1 MKTFIKKL
9 KNIYVLSFLIPVL
22 GLLGIFI
29 NRGIFPFGCNS
40 FMFSD
45 MYHQYVPFL
54 MEFVRKL
61 HAGESLA
68 FSWFVGLGSNFVP
81 IYAYYLASPV
91 NWLAFLCPAN
101 YLMEFMTYFIV
112 IKIGLC
118 AVTFAYYLRKRFETK
133 DLRIVWFSVFYAMSG
148 FMAAYN
154 WNHMW
159 LDVILLAPLI
169 LFGLEELVKKG
180 KYRLYTITLCI
191 SIFSNYYLSLLLCI
205 FLVLY
210 FIMQLFTNG
219 IPFKQKV
226 RAVLQFALFSA
237 LAGGMAAVLL
247 IPVADA
253 MLGSDFSGGSFPKK
267 IEIYFNV
274 LEMIARH
281 VPMLE
286 TERGLEHWPNIYCG
300 VLVFVLIPIY
310 FFHKKIS
317 LKQKIGRVLLL
328 GLMLAAFAINVLNY
342 IWHGMNYP
350 NSLPC
355 RQSFLYI
362 FVILT
367 MCFEAVYRN
376 GENGKKNRIAG
387 VVTGCLLLIAC
398 GIFVT
403 TEGLTVQ
410 VMASAWIF
418 LAGYALLSLLCS
430 RTFRK
435 RFQNGQSW
443 GSLALISKWVILV
456 LISVEAIMNMEHT
469 SIKPVQRYYYMNRQ
483 AEYTALADRIEEADN
498 AIYRM
503 DSLDQMTKNDGILG
517 NYMSASAFSSGLYGP
532 IEDYYSILGMGGTKV
547 AYFYT
552 GSTPLS
558 SALMG
563 VKYTFS
569 REELADSQLYEFVAQ
584 EGETYLYRNRYSLP
598 LGFALSEEREAE
610 LENNMHAGTSNPIV
624 VQNAIARDLCDGQGI
639 FEVNNETKT
648 EGNVLTVTVKES
660 AHLYGVVLETPE
672 GEVVLK
678 EDGEEMELEKV
689 DDDYLLDLGWFEA
702 GDSFTITATEEETV
716 NIRIYSLQEEIL
728 TKTIALLGET
738 PFTVTEMTDTGL
750 TGTVK
755 SEEAGK
761 LLLSVPNDPG
771 FTVYLD
777 GEVTKPDTFSNTMMS
792 IPIEA
797 GEHEIVLEYHA
808 RGIKEGLLISLGCF
822 CVYLL
827 AEGIAY
833 MRKRKRCQVM
843 DSRCSIL
850 PKSRNL

>member
-1 MKTFIKKL
+1 MKTFIKKF
-9 KNIYVLSFLIPVL
+9 KNIYLLSFLIPVM

-29 NRGIFPFGCNS
+29 NRGIFPFGRNS

-81 IYAYYLASPV
+81 IYAYYLASPI

-101 YLMEFMTYFIV
+101 YLMEFMTYLIV

-118 AVTFAYYLRKRFETK
+118 GVTFAYYLRKRFETK

-148 FMAAYN
+148 FIAAYN

-159 LDVILLAPLI
+159 LDVILLAPLV
-169 LFGLEELVKKG
+169 LLGLEELVKKG
-180 KYRLYTITLCI
+180 KYRLYTLTLCL

-210 FIMQLFTNG
+210 FILQLFTNG
-219 IPFKQKV
+219 LPFKQKL
-226 RAVLQFALFSA
+226 RAVLQFGLFSA
-237 LAGGMAAVLL
+237 LAGGMAGVLL
-247 IPVADA
+247 VPVMDA
-253 MLGSDFSGGSFPKK
+253 MMGSDFSGGSFPQKV
-267 IEIYFNV
+267 EIYFNA

-281 VPMLE
+281 VPMLA

-300 VLVFVLIPIY
+300 VLAFILIPMY
-310 FFHKKIS
+310 FFHKRIPF
-317 LKQKIGRVLLL
+317 KQKIGRALLL
-328 GLMLAAFAINVLNY
+328 ALMLAAFAINILNY

-367 MCFEAVYRN
+367 MCFEVVHRN
-376 GENGKKNRIAG
+376 GENAKKNRIAG
-387 VVTGCLLLIAC
+387 IVTGCLVLVAC
-398 GIFVT
+398 GVFVT

-410 VMASAWIF
+410 VMASAWTF

-430 RTFRK
+430 SNLRK
-435 RFQNGQSW
+435 RFKNGQSW
-443 GSLALISKWVILV
+443 GNLAIVNKWIILV
-456 LISVEAIMNMEHT
+456 LIAVEAIMNMEHT
-469 SIKPVQRYYYMNRQ
+469 SIKPVQRYYYVNRQ
-483 AEYTALADRIEEADN
+483 AEYTALADKIEAEDPG
-498 AIYRM
+498 IYRM

-547 AYFYT
+547 SYFYT

-563 VKYTFS
+563 VRYTFS
-569 REELADSQLYEFVAQ
+569 REELTDTNLYEFVAQ

-598 LGFALSEEREAE
+598 LGFVLSEEEETE
-610 LENNMHAGTSNPIV
+610 LENNMHAGVSNPIV
-624 VQNAIARDLCDGQGI
+624 VQNSIARDLCDGQGI
-639 FEVNNETKT
+639 FEVNNETGI

-672 GEVVLK
+672 GEVVLQD
-678 EDGEEMELEKV
+678 DGEEIELEKV
-689 DDDYLLDLGWFEA
+689 DDDYLLDLGWFET
-702 GDSFTITATEEETV
+702 GDTFTITATEEDSI

-728 TKTIALLGET
+728 AETIAILGET
-738 PFTVTEMTDTGL
+738 PFTVTEITDTGL

-777 GEVTKPDTFSNTMMS
+777 GVETKVDTFSNTMMS
-792 IPIEA
+792 VPIEA
-797 GEHEIVLEYHA
+797 GEHEVSLEYRI
-808 RGIKEGLLISLGCF
+808 RGVKEGLIISLVCLV
-822 CVYLL
+822 VYLV

-833 MRKRKRCQVM
+833 KRR
-843 DSRCSIL
+843 L
-850 PKSRNL
+850 PIY